1 MTIRKIQFYPSKSL
15 EKKSSPVEDFEE
27 NEFTTL
33 VQDMRETCKAYR
45 AEGLSAVQVGVHKRV
60 FITKMEDGEFKVFV
74 NPEIMEM
81 DGKVSNKEGCLSFPG
96 VVEFVE
102 RAEDIVVKFQD
113 ETGKESTVAAD
124 GMEAIAIQ
132 HETDHLDGVLFI
144 SRVSPLKRRMM
155 LKKLTKMKKKYGII
169 GR

>member
-15 EKKSSPVEDFEE
+15 EQKSAPVKDFEAE
-27 NEFTTL
+27 EFTTL
-33 VQDMRETCKAYR
+33 VQDMKETCKAYR

-60 FITKMEDGEFKVFV
+60 FIVKMEDGEFKVFA
-74 NPEIMEM
+74 NPKITEM

-102 RAEDIVVKFQD
+102 RAEDIVIKAQD
-113 ETGKESTVAAD
+113 ETGEEFTVAAD

-132 HETDHLDGVLFI
+132 HENDHLDGVLFI
-144 SRVSPLKRRMM
+144 QKVSPLKRRMM
-155 LKKLTKMKKKYGII
+155 LKKLTKMKKKYNI